1 MNPIKTFVA
10 ASLLALSAGASA
22 AEFYAHDLGWL
33 YVDAQQ
39 DFNTVSVRGPR
50 FEGQAGQ
57 FSGYFADTSSAASQ
71 RQAENFLRF
80 FCIEIGE
87 AAVIPG
93 PVRYTRSDFADNNL
107 RKLFDVAY
115 AGRAAGDFYNGQRTS
130 LGVFA
135 NADDATAFQLAVW
148 ELSFDTDKSL
158 RRGEDGSFYS
168 RLSNDTVTKA
178 QGWLDAVRAYTGDGY
193 QNWQLSLF
201 EAEDAQDFVAGIY
214 VAAPNSVP
222 EPGSLALFGLA
233 FASLGW
239 VARRRR

>member
-1 MNPIKTFVA
+1 MNPIKTFIA
-10 ASLLALSAGASA
+10 ASLLVVSAGASA
-22 AEFYAHDLGWL
+22 AEFYARDLGWL
-33 YVDAQQ
+33 YVEAQQ
-39 DFNTVSVRGPR
+39 GFNEVSVRGPR

-57 FSGYFADTSSAASQ
+57 FSGYFAGSAYDA
-71 RQAENFLRF
+71 RQTRAEDFLRF

-93 PVRYTRSDFADNNL
+93 PVRYTRSDFADDNL

-115 AGRAAGDFYNGQRTS
+115 AGRSAGDFYNGQRTS
-130 LGVFA
+130 FGVFA

-158 RRGEDGSFYS
+158 RRGEDGGFYS

-178 QGWLDAVRAYTGDGY
+178 QGWLDAVRTYAGDGY
-193 QNWQLSLF
+193 RNWELSLF

-233 FASLGW
+233 FAGLGW